1 MPKAWTRDDTLLV
14 LASYL
19 DRPRGMRIP
28 PQPERERVANLVR
41 RDLDA
46 VTDRYQAFADVEA
59 GDAAGPTVT
68 RLWQQ
73 FGHRPL
79 DCAIE
84 ADEVLEA
91 RKRVPYHLRKR
102 LDQP

>member
-1 MPKAWTRDDTLLV
+1 MARPWTRDDTLLV

-28 PQPERERVANLVR
+28 PQVERERLANVVR

-46 VTDRYQAFADVEA
+46 VTERYQAFASAEA
-59 GDAAGPTVT
+59 GEPVGPTVM
-68 RLWQQ
+68 RLWAT
-73 FGHRPL
+73 FGTQPL
-79 DCAIE
+79 DCAIA

-102 LDQP
+102 MDQ